1 MKRIVCLGVAAV
13 LIALVASA
21 CAQAYV
27 PGTYEVTTRGMGGK
41 ITFEITFSET
51 EITAIEPVKHHETEG
66 LGDRALENVIPA
78 ILEAQSTDVDAWSGA
93 TITSD
98 AIKAAVQEAMEMAS
112 VQSAP
117 VDEAEEIE
125 ETAETPQDAA

>member
-1 MKRIVCLGVAAV
+1 MKRIVCLIAAAA
-13 LIALVASA
+13 LIAMVASA

-27 PGTYEVTTRGMGGK
+27 PGTYEVTKRGMGGK
-41 ITFEITFSET
+41 INFEITFSET

-66 LGDRALENVIPA
+66 LGDRAFENVIPA

-98 AIKAAVQEAMEMAS
+98 AIKAAVQEAMELAAA
-112 VQSAP
+112 QSAP
-117 VDEAEEIE
+117 VEEVE
-125 ETAETPQDAA
+125 ETGETTQEAA

>member
-1 MKRIVCLGVAAV
+1 MKRIVCLSVAAA

-41 ITFEITFSET
+41 INFEITFSET
-51 EITAIEPVKHHETEG
+51 AITAIEPVKHHETAG
-66 LGDRALENVIPA
+66 LGDIALENVIPA

-112 VQSAP
+112 AQSAP
-117 VDEAEEIE
+117 VEEAGEA
-125 ETAETPQDAA
+125 AETTQDAA